1 VARFKHRDHGG
12 AVQYARAMFIPK
24 GGSLPRSKLR
34 DIVRKAWGLELPNM
48 LVNCDA
54 GAAHPKQLATKMLLE
69 LPHFEQWIEDIKT
82 HNSEGRTAP
91 GESKDSSVANT
102 LLFQK
107 LITIFSAVVDA
118 AAMSNNCA
126 YVGRFSLFGLTDCF
140 AVHIAP

>member
-1 VARFKHRDHGG
+1 
-12 AVQYARAMFIPK
+12 MFIPK

-126 YVGRFSLFGLTDCF
+126 YTFITPSLIFVGRFSLFGLTDCF